1 MILGIGVDT
10 IEIER
15 FSLWH
20 TYSPKKLRRIFSVEE
35 IDYCLSQK
43 NKSAERFA
51 ARFAARE
58 ALYKALS
65 YAYPD
70 NKLPFLTLCAYT
82 TIKKIGQRPILVLN
96 NESGI
101 DMSSLHIHLSWSHSR
116 TQATA
121 FVVLE
126 RRVS

>member
-15 FSLWH
+15 FAVWH
-20 TYSPKKLRRIFSVEE
+20 TYSSKKLQRIFSLEE
-35 IDYCLSQK
+35 IEYCRAQP

-70 NKLPFLTLCAYT
+70 ITLPFLTLCAHT
-82 TIKKIGQRPILVLN
+82 AIKKIGQRPYIVLSN
-96 NESGI
+96 VAGI
-101 DMSSLHIHLSWSHSR
+101 DVDLLRIHLSWSHSR
-116 TQATA
+116 THATA
-121 FVVLE
+121 FVVLV
-126 RRVS
+126 R

>member
-15 FSLWH
+15 FALWH
-20 TYSPKKLRRIFSVEE
+20 TYSPKKLLRIFSPEE
-35 IDYCLSQK
+35 IEYCLSNV

-51 ARFAARE
+51 VRFAARE

-65 YAYPD
+65 YAYPES
-70 NKLPFLTLCAYT
+70 KFPFLKLCAYT
-82 TIKKIGQRPILVLN
+82 TIKKIGQRPYIELR
-96 NESGI
+96 SIAGI
-101 DMSSLHIHLSWSHSR
+101 NVDSFVIHLSWSHSR

-121 FVVLE
+121 FIVLV
-126 RRVS
+126 R

>member
-10 IEIER
+10 IDVER

-20 TYSPKKLRRIFSVEE
+20 TYSPKKLRRIFSFEE
-35 IDYCLSQK
+35 IEYCLQ
-43 NKSAERFA
+43 NTQKSAERFA

-65 YAYPD
+65 AAYPAI
-70 NKLPFLTLCAYT
+70 KIPFLTLCAHT
-82 TIKKIGQRPILVLN
+82 TIKKIDARPVL
-96 NESGI
+96 ELSSMCGI
-101 DMSSLHIHLSWSHSR
+101 DVSMFTIHVSLSHSR

-121 FVVLE
+121 FIILDQ
-126 RRVS
+126 RAN

>member
-15 FSLWH
+15 FSEWFS
-20 TYSPKKLRRIFSVEE
+20 YSPKKLERIFSPDE
-35 IDYCLSQK
+35 IAFCLAQQT
-43 NKSAERFA
+43 KSAERFA

-70 NKLPFLTLCAYT
+70 NKLPFLTLCAHT
-82 TIKKIGQRPILVLN
+82 TIKKIGQRPVVVLSR
-96 NESGI
+96 ECGI
-101 DMSSLHIHLSWSHSR
+101 DVRSLNIHISWSHSR
-116 TQATA
+116 SHAMA
-121 FVVLE
+121 FVVIE
-126 RRVS
+126 RI

>member
-1 MILGIGVDT
+1 MIRGIGVDT

-15 FSLWH
+15 FALWH
-20 TYSPKKLRRIFSVEE
+20 TYSSKKLSRIFSPEE
-35 IDYCLSQK
+35 ITYCLENT

-70 NKLPFLTLCAYT
+70 KKIPFLTLCAHT
-82 TIKKIGQRPILVLN
+82 TIQKRGQRPYGMMSSVA
-96 NESGI
+96 GI
-101 DMSSLHIHLSWSHSR
+101 DADSLIIHLSWSHSR

-121 FVVLE
+121 FVIIEQKTL
-126 RRVS
+126 